1 MMAMTTVLP
10 PETAERFRRLLL
22 ILAALVGLAT
32 AAFLLSSQ
40 PTVDF
45 LREGPARFLPFKG
58 DEARLFLGISAGIA
72 AIVAVA
78 SLWRGVSIATLVVA
92 AIALGAGFAL
102 VHVVFTPTLGLVVLA
117 VVAHLAGSVQRDRLA
132 ELGPRQYPV
141 RWAAGAVVGVI
152 GLVVFAAISWW
163 LASPLFDEGEH
174 VEEGLGFQV
183 AGMATTPTPTQ
194 APAAT
199 ATADASDDATATPT
213 ATTTTATAT
222 PEATQASGMGELIAM
237 GELIGSDSFHTASGQ
252 VLLVRGPDG
261 EVILRFQD
269 FEVRNGPDL
278 FIYLTPDPDGD
289 VHVDGA
295 INLSEIKATSGSV
308 NYDVPLDVDPDS
320 FRSAVVY
327 CRAFSV
333 IFATATFE

>member
-1 MMAMTTVLP
+1 MMAITTVLP
-10 PETAERFRRLLL
+10 PETADRFRRLLL
-22 ILAALVGLAT
+22 ILAALAGLAT

-58 DEARLFLGISAGIA
+58 DEARLFLGIGAGIA

-78 SLWRGVSIATLVVA
+78 ALWRGITIPALIVA
-92 AIALGAGFAL
+92 AIALGAGFSL

-117 VVAHLAGSVQRDRLA
+117 VAADLAGSIQRAQLA

-141 RWAAGAVVGVI
+141 RWAAGAVVGVV
-152 GLVVFAAISWW
+152 GLVVFAAVSWW
-163 LASPLFDEGEH
+163 LASPLFDEGERL
-174 VEEGLGFQV
+174 EEDLGFQV
-183 AGMATTPTPTQ
+183 AGMATTPTPMQ

-199 ATADASDDATATPT
+199 PTADASDDATATPAAST
-213 ATTTTATAT
+213 VTAT
-222 PEATQASGMGELIAM
+222 PEPTQATGAGELIAM

-252 VLLVRGPDG
+252 VLLVRSPDG

-278 FIYLTPDPDGD
+278 FIYLTPDPEGD

-308 NYDVPLDVDPDS
+308 NYDVPMDVDPDV

-333 IFATATFE
+333 IFATAMLQ

>member
-1 MMAMTTVLP
+1 MAMTTVLP
-10 PETAERFRRLLL
+10 PDRADSLRRLLL

-32 AAFLLSSQ
+32 AGFLLSSQ
-40 PTVDF
+40 PTIDF
-45 LREGPARFLPFKG
+45 LREGPARLLPFKG
-58 DEARLFLGISAGIA
+58 AEARMVLGIGAGVA

-78 SLWRGVSIATLVVA
+78 ALWRGVSIGSLIVG
-92 AIALGAGFAL
+92 AIALGGGFAL

-117 VVAHLAGSVQRDRLA
+117 VVADLAGSVQRSQLA
-132 ELGPRQYPV
+132 ELGPRRYPV

-163 LASPLFDEGEH
+163 LASPLFDEGER

-183 AGMATTPTPTQ
+183 AGMATTPTPTVSP
-194 APAAT
+194 AAAT
-199 ATADASDDATATPT
+199 ATADASDDGDETPAATETATPT
-213 ATTTTATAT
+213 AA
-222 PEATQASGMGELIAM
+222 PTQAATGELISMGELM
-237 GELIGSDSFHTASGQ
+237 GSDSFHTASGQ
-252 VLLVRGPDG
+252 VLLVRGPEG
-261 EVILRFQD
+261 ELILRFQD

-295 INLSEIKATSGSV
+295 INLSEIRATSGSV
-308 NYDVPLDVDPDS
+308 NYEVPDDVDPGS
-320 FRSAVVY
+320 FQSAVVY

-333 IFATATFE
+333 IFATAQLQ

>member
-10 PETAERFRRLLL
+10 PDTADRFRRLLL

-32 AAFLLSSQ
+32 AGFLLSSQ

-58 DEARLFLGISAGIA
+58 DEARLMIGIGVGVA

-78 SLWRGVSIATLVVA
+78 ALWRGVSVASIVVA
-92 AIALGAGFAL
+92 AIALGAGFSLA
-102 VHVVFTPTLGLVVLA
+102 HVVFTPTLGLVVLA
-117 VVAHLAGSVQRDRLA
+117 VVADLAGSVERARLA

-152 GLVVFAAISWW
+152 GLIVFAAISWW
-163 LASPLFDEGEH
+163 LASPLFDEGER
-174 VEEGLGFQV
+174 VEEELGFQV
-183 AGMATTPTPTQ
+183 AGMATTPTP

-199 ATADASDDATATPT
+199 ATAAASDDATATPT
-213 ATTTTATAT
+213 ATTTAATAT

-261 EVILRFQD
+261 ELILRFQD

>member
-1 MMAMTTVLP
+1 MAMTTVLP
-10 PETAERFRRLLL
+10 PDRADSLRRLLL

-32 AAFLLSSQ
+32 AGFLLSSQ
-40 PTVDF
+40 PTIDF
-45 LREGPARFLPFKG
+45 LREGPARLLPFKG
-58 DEARLFLGISAGIA
+58 DEARMVLGIGAGVA

-78 SLWRGVSIATLVVA
+78 ALWRGVSIGALVVA

-117 VVAHLAGSVQRDRLA
+117 VVADLAGSVERSRLA
-132 ELGPRQYPV
+132 ELGPRQYPA

-163 LASPLFDEGEH
+163 LASPLFDEGER

-183 AGMATTPTPTQ
+183 AGMATTPTPTP
-194 APAAT
+194 APATAA
-199 ATADASDDATATPT
+199 ATADASDDEDETPAATE
-213 ATTTTATAT
+213 TATAA
-222 PEATQASGMGELIAM
+222 PTQAATGELISM

-261 EVILRFQD
+261 ELILRFQD

-295 INLSEIKATSGSV
+295 INLSEIRATSGSV
-308 NYDVPLDVDPDS
+308 NYEVPDDVDPAL
-320 FRSAVVY
+320 FQSAVVY

-333 IFATATFE
+333 IFATAHLQ

>member
-10 PETAERFRRLLL
+10 PETADRFRRLLL

-40 PTVDF
+40 PTIDF
-45 LREGPARFLPFKG
+45 LREGPARFLPFEG
-58 DEARLFLGISAGIA
+58 SEARMVLGIGAGIA

-78 SLWRGVSIATLVVA
+78 ALWQGVSVASLVVA
-92 AIALGAGFAL
+92 AIALGAGFSL

-117 VVAHLAGSVQRDRLA
+117 VVADLAGSIQRAQLA

-152 GLVVFAAISWW
+152 GLIVFAAISWW
-163 LASPLFDEGEH
+163 LASPLFDEGER
-174 VEEGLGFQV
+174 VEEDLGFQV

-213 ATTTTATAT
+213 ATAAATA
-222 PEATQASGMGELIAM
+222 EATQASGTGELIAM

-327 CRAFSV
+327 CRAFAV
-333 IFATATFE
+333 TFATATFE

>member
-1 MMAMTTVLP
+1 MAMTTVLP
-10 PETAERFRRLLL
+10 PDRADSLRRLLL
-22 ILAALVGLAT
+22 ILAGLVGLAT

-40 PTVDF
+40 PTIDF
-45 LREGPARFLPFKG
+45 LREGPARLLPFKG
-58 DEARLFLGISAGIA
+58 DEARLVLGIGAGIA
-72 AIVAVA
+72 SIVAVA
-78 SLWRGVSIATLVVA
+78 ALWRGVTITSLIVA
-92 AIALGAGFAL
+92 VIALGAGFSL

-117 VVAHLAGSVQRDRLA
+117 VVVDLAGSIQRAQLA
-132 ELGPRQYPV
+132 ELGPRRYPG

-152 GLVVFAAISWW
+152 GLVAFAAISWW
-163 LASPLFDEGEH
+163 LASPLFDEGER

-183 AGMATTPTPTQ
+183 AGMPATATPTQ
-194 APAAT
+194 AAAT
-199 ATADASDDATATPT
+199 QATSTTDATATP
-213 ATTTTATAT
+213 AAAA
-222 PEATQASGMGELIAM
+222 ATQDAAQSRGTGDLIAM
-237 GELIGSDSFHTASGQ
+237 GDLEGSDSFHTASGQ
-252 VLLVRGPDG
+252 VFLVRSPDG

-295 INLSEIKATSGSV
+295 INLSEIKGTSGSV
-308 NYDVPLDVDPDS
+308 NYEVPADVDVES

-333 IFATATFE
+333 IFATAQLE

>member
-10 PETAERFRRLLL
+10 PDTADRFRRLLL

-58 DEARLFLGISAGIA
+58 DEARLFLGIGAGVA
-72 AIVAVA
+72 AIIAVA
-78 SLWRGVSIATLVVA
+78 ALWRGVTIPALVVA
-92 AIALGAGFAL
+92 AIALGAGFSL

-117 VVAHLAGSVQRDRLA
+117 VVADLAGSIQRAQLA
-132 ELGPRQYPV
+132 DLGPRQYPV

-152 GLVVFAAISWW
+152 GLIVFAAISWW
-163 LASPLFDEGEH
+163 LASPLFDEGER
-174 VEEGLGFQV
+174 VEEELGFQV
-183 AGMATTPTPTQ
+183 AGTATTPTPTQ

-199 ATADASDDATATPT
+199 ATADASDDATPTPT
-213 ATTTTATAT
+213 ATTTAATAT
-222 PEATQASGMGELIAM
+222 PEATQATGTGELIAM

>member
-10 PETAERFRRLLL
+10 PETADRFRRLLL

-32 AAFLLSSQ
+32 AGFLLSSQ

-58 DEARLFLGISAGIA
+58 GEARLFLGISAGIA
-72 AIVAVA
+72 AIVAA
-78 SLWRGVSIATLVVA
+78 AALWRGVSIASLIVA

-117 VVAHLAGSVQRDRLA
+117 VVADLAGSVQRDRLA
-132 ELGPRQYPV
+132 ELGPRQYPI

-163 LASPLFDEGEH
+163 LASPLFDEGERI
-174 VEEGLGFQV
+174 EEDLGFQV

-199 ATADASDDATATPT
+199 ATAAASDDATATPT
-213 ATTTTATAT
+213 ATATAT
-222 PEATQASGMGELIAM
+222 PEPTQASATGELIAM

-278 FIYLTPDPDGD
+278 FIYLTPDPGGD

-308 NYDVPLDVDPDS
+308 NYDVPLDVDPDL

>member
-1 MMAMTTVLP
+1 MATTTVLP
-10 PETAERFRRLLL
+10 PDSADRFRRLLL

-58 DEARLFLGISAGIA
+58 DEARLFLGIGAGVA

-78 SLWRGVSIATLVVA
+78 ALWRGITIPSLIVG
-92 AIALGAGFAL
+92 AIALGAGFSL

-117 VVAHLAGSVQRDRLA
+117 VVTDLAGSVQRAQLA

-152 GLVVFAAISWW
+152 GLIVFAAISWW

-183 AGMATTPTPTQ
+183 AGMGTRWVINKS
-194 APAAT
+194 AP
-199 ATADASDDATATPT
+199 
-213 ATTTTATAT
+213 
-222 PEATQASGMGELIAM
+222 
-237 GELIGSDSFHTASGQ
+237 
-252 VLLVRGPDG
+252 
-261 EVILRFQD
+261 
-269 FEVRNGPDL
+269 
-278 FIYLTPDPDGD
+278 
-289 VHVDGA
+289 
-295 INLSEIKATSGSV
+295 
-308 NYDVPLDVDPDS
+308 
-320 FRSAVVY
+320 
-327 CRAFSV
+327 
-333 IFATATFE
+333 

>member
-1 MMAMTTVLP
+1 MTTVLP
-10 PETAERFRRLLL
+10 PETADRFRRLLL

-32 AAFLLSSQ
+32 AGFLLSSQ

-72 AIVAVA
+72 AIVAA
-78 SLWRGVSIATLVVA
+78 AALWRGVSIASLIVA
-92 AIALGAGFAL
+92 AVALGAGFAL

-117 VVAHLAGSVQRDRLA
+117 VVADLAGSVQRDRLA
-132 ELGPRQYPV
+132 ELGPRQYPI

-163 LASPLFDEGEH
+163 LASPLFDEGERI
-174 VEEGLGFQV
+174 EEDLGFQV

-199 ATADASDDATATPT
+199 AAADASDDATATPT
-213 ATTTTATAT
+213 ATATTTAAT
-222 PEATQASGMGELIAM
+222 PEATQASGTGELIAM

>member
-10 PETAERFRRLLL
+10 PETADRFRRLLL

-32 AAFLLSSQ
+32 AGFLLSSQ

-72 AIVAVA
+72 AIVAA
-78 SLWRGVSIATLVVA
+78 AALRRGVSIASLIVA

-117 VVAHLAGSVQRDRLA
+117 VVADLAGSVQRDRLA
-132 ELGPRQYPV
+132 ELGPRQYPI

-163 LASPLFDEGEH
+163 LASPLFAEGERI
-174 VEEGLGFQV
+174 EEDLGFQV

-199 ATADASDDATATPT
+199 ATAAASDDATATPT
-213 ATTTTATAT
+213 ATATAT
-222 PEATQASGMGELIAM
+222 PEPTQASGMGELIAM

-308 NYDVPLDVDPDS
+308 NYDVPLDVDPDA

>member
-1 MMAMTTVLP
+1 MAMTTVLP
-10 PETAERFRRLLL
+10 PDTADRFRRLLL

-58 DEARLFLGISAGIA
+58 DEARLFLGIGAGVA

-78 SLWRGVSIATLVVA
+78 ALWRGVTIASIVVA

-117 VVAHLAGSVQRDRLA
+117 VVADLSGSIERARLA

-163 LASPLFDEGEH
+163 LASPLFDEGERL
-174 VEEGLGFQV
+174 EEDLGFQV
-183 AGMATTPTPTQ
+183 AGMATTPTPTPTQ
-194 APAAT
+194 AAAAT
-199 ATADASDDATATPT
+199 ATAEASDDATATPT
-213 ATTTTATAT
+213 ATATAT
-222 PEATQASGMGELIAM
+222 PEAAQASGTGELIAM

-261 EVILRFQD
+261 ELILRFQD

>member
-1 MMAMTTVLP
+1 MAMTTVLP
-10 PETAERFRRLLL
+10 PDRADSLRRLLL

-32 AAFLLSSQ
+32 AGFLLSSQ
-40 PTVDF
+40 PTIDF
-45 LREGPARFLPFKG
+45 LREGPARLLPFKG
-58 DEARLFLGISAGIA
+58 AEARMVLGIGAGVA
-72 AIVAVA
+72 ALVAVA
-78 SLWRGVSIATLVVA
+78 ALWRGVSIGALIVA

-117 VVAHLAGSVQRDRLA
+117 VVAHLAGSVERSRLA
-132 ELGPRQYPV
+132 ELGPRQYPA

-152 GLVVFAAISWW
+152 GLAVFGAISWW
-163 LASPLFDEGEH
+163 LASPLFDEGER

-183 AGMATTPTPTQ
+183 AGMATTPTPTP
-194 APAAT
+194 APATAA
-199 ATADASDDATATPT
+199 ATADASDDEDETP
-213 ATTTTATAT
+213 AATATAT
-222 PEATQASGMGELIAM
+222 AAPTQAATGELISM

-261 EVILRFQD
+261 ELILRFQD

-295 INLSEIKATSGSV
+295 INLSEIRATSGSV
-308 NYDVPLDVDPDS
+308 NYEVPDDVDPTS
-320 FRSAVVY
+320 FQSAVVY

-333 IFATATFE
+333 IFATAHLQ